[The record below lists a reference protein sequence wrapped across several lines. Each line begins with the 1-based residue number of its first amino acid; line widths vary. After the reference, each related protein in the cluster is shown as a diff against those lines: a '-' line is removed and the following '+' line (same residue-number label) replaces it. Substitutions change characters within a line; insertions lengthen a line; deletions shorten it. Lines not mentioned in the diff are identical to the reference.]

1 MLKKDNRFSSLLAYF
16 PKNIGERLQSIPLS
30 IQSSAEEIRL
40 RAGGVLSVMG
50 NGEINFVQNGGGT
63 ATFITGNEFYVS
75 NDELNETV
83 KRLCNNSVYSHIKE
97 MNNGYIALKDGN
109 RAGVSG
115 NFLGENIN
123 EFSSI
128 NIRIAREVLG
138 AADFLIKDYCGGG
151 VLFAGPPA
159 SGKTTVLRDFVRQLS
174 NGKTGRFYKISVV
187 DTRGEISAFSD
198 GRVQNDVGIN
208 TDVLFGIEKGRGRE
222 LALRTLSPDI
232 IAFDEI
238 GSREE
243 LLGVNESLNAGA
255 YVVTS
260 SHIGNKK
267 ELMKREI
274 TRELLLSGAI
284 KTVVVLNRA
293 DTPFAEILSVEEI
306 IKC

>member
-208 TDVLFGIEKGRGRE
+208 TDVLFGIEKGRGIE

>member
-1 MLKKDNRFSSLLAYF
+1 MLKKENRFSSILAYF

-208 TDVLFGIEKGRGRE
+208 TDVLFGIEKGRGIE

>member
-1 MLKKDNRFSSLLAYF
+1 MLRKDNRFSSLLDYF
-16 PKNIGERLQSIPLS
+16 PKNIGDKLQSIPIS
-30 IQSSAEEIRL
+30 IQLSAEEIRL
-40 RAGGVLSVMG
+40 RAGGVLSVLCDG
-50 NGEINFVQNGGGT
+50 KINFVQKNGGT

-75 NDELNETV
+75 GDQLNETV

-97 MNNGYIALKDGN
+97 MNNGYIALKGGN

-115 NFLGENIN
+115 NFSGENIY
-123 EFSSI
+123 EFSSL

-138 AADFLIKDYCGGG
+138 SADFLIKDYCGGG
-151 VLFAGPPA
+151 VLIAGPPS

-174 NGKTGRFYKISVV
+174 NGKTGRFYKVSVV
-187 DTRGEISAFSD
+187 DTRGEISAFS
-198 GRVQNDVGIN
+198 GGKAQNDVGIN
-208 TDVLFGIEKGRGRE
+208 TDVLFGIEKGRGIE

-284 KTVVVLNRA
+284 KTVVVLNRT